1 MADEVAGLTRELK
14 LVRTTHATCTTHALL
29 TVTVQSLHLSVT
41 TRYTK
46 QPRLS
51 LDLARLATRS
61 YTAVRSRTTTHR
73 DHYIGHGHWPGHCYT
88 GGGPAAAT

>member
-14 LVRTTHATCTTHALL
+14 LVRTTHATCTPHALL

-61 YTAVRSRTTTHR
+61 YTAVRSRTTTTTHR
-73 DHYIGHGHWPGHCYT
+73 DHYIGHYT